1 MKENT
6 AECVLCFEEATK
18 LKVCLSCNQTSC
30 VECTRK
36 WRDHQLKEELIPSC
50 PFCRHKEKS
59 HETAVVSLRNS
70 TPVPNRPNIQKCL
83 LTVLILLILSLP
95 LSELYFSKE
104 GVMYTYLSVVCLLVI
119 GFCYYSDVLK
129 CQEDDEGYEDYAV

>member
-6 AECVLCFEEATK
+6 VECVICFEEATK
-18 LKVCLSCNQTSC
+18 LEVCLSCNQTSC
-30 VECTRK
+30 VECTK
-36 WRDHQLKEELIPSC
+36 QWRGQQLKEELIPSC

-59 HETAVVSLRNS
+59 DETVVSLGS
-70 TPVPNRPNIQKCL
+70 THVPNRPKAQKCL
-83 LTVLILLILSLP
+83 LTVLILLIMSLP

-129 CQEDDEGYEDYAV
+129 CHEDEGYEDYAV